1 MLSDEKLLL
10 HYEKR
15 FYRLAQKLDKIVLRN
30 FKDSLIISNQNL
42 HLTRNH
48 PEYLGYWKPVI
59 YSERISISN
68 WLNVLLSILSGTF
81 YFLKMLISEMIKGEA
96 SSPMKFRVNDGLKL
110 VVVSHFLGGHTVS
123 DDLYFGDLLNQLT
136 DRDINFLKLIIP
148 QSIDDNIDKI
158 PSFNQSLILNSKLP
172 NNFVLEY
179 ALMNS
184 IAILKILYYGFVA
197 KLKIYEILVIVLGQL
212 NNFTNV
218 KFAFNTERAIIDIK
232 PDKLVMTFEGNAL
245 ERLIFQACHK
255 YGVEAIGF
263 QHAPIIQSQYSIFRH
278 LDQDLEPDTI
288 LASGEYTKRVFM
300 NKLGIVDNCKVL
312 GSTKNVSS
320 KIDLAQ
326 LINSKIL
333 KILLI
338 PDGNTHSVSRFLDLG
353 HYLSK
358 KLPSYEICIRAH
370 PLFEKFLERQIVE
383 TRTRSGI
390 SYSVHSLGEE
400 LTDSK
405 WVIYENSSVA
415 IQAGFF
421 GCRLLY
427 YANPFANVDPLF
439 ALNENKY
446 IANNDAQIYEIVKN
460 NFDFD
465 ILEAK
470 NVAKF
475 CGEYFSPLDVNK
487 LLQ

>member
-1 MLSDEKLLL
+1 MLSDEKQLL
-10 HYEKR
+10 HYEKK
-15 FYRLAQKLDKIVLRN
+15 FYRLAQKLDKIVLRY

-68 WLNVLLSILSGTF
+68 WLNILLSILSGTF

-96 SSPMKFRVNDGLKL
+96 SSPMKFRMNDGLKL
-110 VVVSHFLGGHTVS
+110 VVVSHFLGGHSVS
-123 DDLYFGDLLNQLT
+123 DDLYYGDILNQLT

-148 QSIDDNIDKI
+148 QSIDEDIDKI

-172 NNFVLEY
+172 NNFVLKY

-218 KFAFNTERAIIDIK
+218 KFAFNTERAIIDFK

-288 LASGEYTKRVFM
+288 LASGEYTKKVFM
-300 NKLGIVDNCKVL
+300 NKLGVVDNCKVL
-312 GSTKNVSS
+312 GSTKNISS
-320 KIDLAQ
+320 TINLAQ
-326 LINSKIL
+326 LINGKIL

-338 PDGNTHSVSRFLDLG
+338 PDGNTHSVLRFLDLG
-353 HYLSK
+353 LYLSK
-358 KLPSYEICIRAH
+358 KLPSYKICIRAH
-370 PLFEKFLERQIVE
+370 PLFDKFLERKIFE
-383 TRTRSGI
+383 NHKKSSI
-390 SYSVHSLGEE
+390 NHSIHSLGVE
-400 LTDSK
+400 LTESK

-421 GCRLLY
+421 GCRLIY

-439 ALNENKY
+439 ALNNKY

-460 NFDFD
+460 NLAFD

-470 NVAKF
+470 KVAKF
-475 CGEYFSPLDVNK
+475 CGEYYSPLDVNK